1 MANGRVGAVA
11 IAGGAVQR
19 SVADGSLLPGETTV
33 RSDLVDQAVREINRI
48 YVGKGLEAA
57 RGIGEFVLRTFFDN
71 SMDTFRAKGKNH
83 VSFRKL
89 VEREDLRVSHV
100 HLWHCVALIDQLKT
114 LPTDLANA
122 LPVSHHKVLLPVH
135 DEKAKVVLAR
145 KAVRENLSKRALE
158 TEVRRLRPKNGDG
171 TRRGRPPTPAAI
183 KAVALIVRAELQL
196 KQAGAESGRDLND
209 ATILKIAAALAAAER
224 RLTDMLSAVHLLR
237 RQLEKEHRG

>member
-1 MANGRVGAVA
+1 MTSSKTETMLTTGRSTPPAATKVP
-11 IAGGAVQR
+11 
-19 SVADGSLLPGETTV
+19 LLPGETAV
-33 RSDLVDQAVREINRI
+33 RSDLIDQAVREINRI

-71 SMDTFRAKGKNH
+71 SMDTFRAKGKKH
-83 VSFRKL
+83 ISFRKL
-89 VEREDLRVSHV
+89 VERDDLRVSHV
-100 HLWHCVALIDQLKT
+100 HLRNCVVLVDQLKA
-114 LPTDLANA
+114 LPVELANA
-122 LPVSHHKVLLPVH
+122 LPVSHHTVLLPVH

-158 TEVRRLRPKNGDG
+158 TEVRRLRPRNGDG

-196 KQAGAESGRDLND
+196 KQAGAELGRDLND
-209 ATILKIAAALAAAER
+209 ATTLKLAAALAAAER